1 MNAHNSL
8 LDNFSSMQ
16 EEFNSSN
23 NRMVRDIG
31 DIFSN
36 ELKDL
41 EESLDYF
48 NCEYLVI
55 DKRILIEK
63 MNELKHKLEA
73 VEVAHVSRFQVKF
86 DKELDMLKQMMCNFF
101 ELKLEK
107 GECMKKKV
115 NCEIKKVVD
124 RLCDFDVLG
133 LEGEVN
139 NLIYD
144 FKAGFE
150 RDYIRDEYCDDDFN
164 RIVKSF
170 AHEMIDELRSRAAQG
185 MLDKQE
191 IVGRHIA
198 KGYEILDVYNKP
210 IR

>member
-8 LDNFSSMQ
+8 LDIFSSMQ

-55 DKRILIEK
+55 DKRKLVEIMNALQQK
-63 MNELKHKLEA
+63 MEEI
-73 VEVAHVSRFQVKF
+73 EVAHVSRFQVKF
-86 DKELDMLKQMMCNFF
+86 DKELEMLKQMMCNFF
-101 ELKLEK
+101 ESKLEK

-133 LEGEVN
+133 LEGELN

-144 FKAGFE
+144 FKSGFE
-150 RDYIRDEYCDDDFN
+150 RAYVRDEYCDDDFN

-170 AHEMIDELRSRAAQG
+170 AHELVDDLRSRAAQG

-191 IVGRHIA
+191 IVGRHIS
-198 KGYEILDVYNKP
+198 KGYEVLELYNKP
-210 IR
+210 QR

>member
-8 LDNFSSMQ
+8 LDNFSNMQ

-23 NRMVRDIG
+23 NRMIRDIG

-48 NCEYLVI
+48 NGEYLVI
-55 DKRILIEK
+55 DKRILVEK
-63 MNELKHKLEA
+63 LKELKQKIAE
-73 VEVAHVSRFQVKF
+73 VEVAHVSRFQGKF
-86 DKELDMLKQMMCNFF
+86 GKELEMLKQMMCNFF

-124 RLCDFDVLG
+124 RLCDFDVLV
-133 LEGEVN
+133 LEGELN
-139 NLIYD
+139 NVIYE
-144 FKAGFE
+144 FKSNFE
-150 RDYIRDEYCDDDFN
+150 RGYIRDEYCDDDFN
-164 RIVKSF
+164 RIIKSF
-170 AHEMIDELRSRAAQG
+170 EHEMFDKLRSRAAQA

-191 IVGRHIA
+191 IIGRHIS
-198 KGYEILDVYNKP
+198 KGYEIIDLYNKP
-210 IR
+210 KR